1 MQHKIKIRAA
11 IISVLLIL
19 LFAGSVFVALPHLL
33 HTNTVYTA
41 YIYQDG
47 ELLYT
52 IPLHSDSDQM
62 ILIGDKDHSYNL
74 VNIHSGSV
82 CIQEA
87 SCPDQICVK
96 QGAIHNALIPITC
109 LPNHVV
115 IEVKADSSSENA
127 PDAITH

>member
-1 MQHKIKIRAA
+1 MPHKIKIRAA
-11 IISVLLIL
+11 IISTLLIL
-19 LFAGSVFVALPHLL
+19 LFAGSVFAALPHLL
-33 HTNTVYTA
+33 HTSTTYTA

-52 IPLHSDSDQM
+52 IPLRPDSNQL
-62 ILIGDKDHSYNL
+62 ILIGDREHSYNL
-74 VNIHSGSV
+74 VNIQSGSV
-82 CIQEA
+82 CIKEA

-96 QGAIHNALIPITC
+96 QGAIHNALVPITC

-115 IEVKADSSSENA
+115 IEVKADSSSEDM